1 MAAAASAAASAAFSI
16 DTIDFQLGPGKE
28 FNFKERGPIERKEGR
43 KEGTGGSAS
52 MDQRFPAIRVHQ
64 SSAIPFFQSNLSFRM
79 QHVLTVKTSFE
90 TGQEVLVLNI
100 GMKLFLAQIIVFR
113 NFERAQLDIK
123 LVFA

>member
-1 MAAAASAAASAAFSI
+1 MAAAASAAFSI

-79 QHVLTVKTSFE
+79 QHVLTVNTSFE
-90 TGQEVLVLNI
+90 MGQDVL
-100 GMKLFLAQIIVFR
+100 G
-113 NFERAQLDIK
+113 
-123 LVFA
+123 